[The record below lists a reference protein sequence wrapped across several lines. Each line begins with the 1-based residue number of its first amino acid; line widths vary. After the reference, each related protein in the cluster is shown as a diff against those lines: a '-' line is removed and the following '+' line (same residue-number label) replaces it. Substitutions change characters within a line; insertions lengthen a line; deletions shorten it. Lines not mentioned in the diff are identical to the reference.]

1 MREVRISDVTAL
13 LPQLLGEVERG
24 ETIIITRE
32 GRPIARI
39 VPEPRRY
46 RRDAK
51 TVLAE
56 IDEFRKRMP
65 RIPLKELL
73 SARHEGQNINAFCH
87 RCISRRLVADA

>member
-13 LPQLLGEVERG
+13 LPQLLEEVERG

-39 VPEPRRY
+39 VPEPCRY
-46 RRDAK
+46 QRDTKA
-51 TVLAE
+51 VLAE

-65 RIPLKELL
+65 RIPLEEIL
-73 SARHEGQNINAFCH
+73 STRHEGH
-87 RCISRRLVADA
+87 KY